1 MVLCELSLDCGKTD
15 VISLVK
21 GLVPVVASV
30 TLDNL
35 IKEVGLLLV
44 VTHVSG
50 LVVVNEVT
58 GEHEML
64 FRYIL
69 LAK

>member
-1 MVLCELSLDCGKTD
+1 MVLCELSCGETD

-21 GLVPVVASV
+21 GFVPVVASV